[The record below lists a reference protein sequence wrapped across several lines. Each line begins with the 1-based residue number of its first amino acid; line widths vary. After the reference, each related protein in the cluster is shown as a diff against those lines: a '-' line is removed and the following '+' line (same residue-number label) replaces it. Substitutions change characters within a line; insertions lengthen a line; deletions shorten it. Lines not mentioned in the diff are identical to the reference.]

1 MTPQL
6 LREITDL
13 ITPQA
18 PRRPLEG
25 WCVLE
30 KARELAE
37 LVLKVRPMCV
47 VEMGVFG
54 GRSLIPQALALRENG
69 SGLAFGVDTWS
80 SALAIE
86 NFDRHNPDD
95 AKQLA
100 WWATIDMHEI
110 YRGCA
115 KTIDDLKLDD
125 FCALIRAR
133 SEFAA
138 QLFALESIDVLH
150 IDGDHQE
157 ISSCRDVGLWL
168 PRVRRGGH
176 IWFDD
181 TNWPQTQSALRL
193 LDGECSLVREM
204 TVGESQWRLYRKR
217 D

>member
-13 ITPQA
+13 IAPQA

-25 WCVLE
+25 WCLLE
-30 KARELAE
+30 KALELAE
-37 LVLKVRPMCV
+37 LVLTVRPMCV

-100 WWATIDMHEI
+100 WWATVDMHEI

-115 KTIDDLKLDD
+115 RMIDDLKLDD
-125 FCALIRAR
+125 FCSLIRAR

-138 QLFALESIDVLH
+138 HLFHVEQIDILH
-150 IDGDHQE
+150 IDGDHQQV
-157 ISSCRDVGLWL
+157 SSCRDVELWL
-168 PRVRRGGH
+168 PRVKPGGYV
-176 IWFDD
+176 WFDD
-181 TNWPQTQSALRL
+181 TNWPQTQAAQML
-193 LDGECSLVREM
+193 LGKKCQLVRET
-204 TVGESQWRLYRKR
+204 TVGESQWRLYQKQS
-217 D
+217 